1 MSDLF
6 AAGDLIATRVATITA
21 LRSVQYGSRIVGP
34 NSNSTTLPAAF
45 VIPDE
50 ATGGLRGTIDSSE
63 SDKSHE
69 TQQWVV
75 GIRAELDPA
84 ATAAN
89 SAETRLGALAIEII
103 KKLRGW
109 SPGSGIRH
117 MGYIKRT
124 PVQYPEA
131 SGYAEIWL
139 TFDCVVQ
146 IT

>member
-1 MSDLF
+1 MSNLF
-6 AAGDLIATRVATITA
+6 SAGDLIAARVATITA
-21 LRSVQYGSRIVGP
+21 LKAVQYGSRIIGP
-34 NSNSTTLPAAF
+34 NSNSTSLPAAF
-45 VIPDE
+45 VVPDE
-50 ATGGLRGTIDSSE
+50 AAGGLRGTPDE
-63 SDKSHE
+63 AGSDKSHE

-75 GIRAELDPA
+75 GVRAELDPA

-89 SAETRLGALAIEII
+89 SAETRLGTLAIEII

-117 MGYIKRT
+117 MGYVKRT